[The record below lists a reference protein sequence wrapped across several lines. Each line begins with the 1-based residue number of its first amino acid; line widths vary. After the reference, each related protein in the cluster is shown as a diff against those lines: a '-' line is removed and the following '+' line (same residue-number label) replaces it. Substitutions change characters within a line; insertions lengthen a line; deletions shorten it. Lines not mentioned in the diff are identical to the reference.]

1 MLTVTFSEFIDQF
14 QIKLVNTLLN
24 SYNLI
29 NISNLHEIMRVQY
42 FITLIYGFW
51 KFAVVTKRKH
61 NKLIKEYIEV
71 RLNII
76 LYFLV
81 FDSPYVIMKYS

>member
-51 KFAVVTKRKH
+51 KFVVVIKGEH

>member
-1 MLTVTFSEFIDQF
+1 
-14 QIKLVNTLLN
+14 
-24 SYNLI
+24 
-29 NISNLHEIMRVQY
+29 MRVQY

-51 KFAVVTKRKH
+51 KFVVVIKGEH

-76 LYFLV
+76 LCFLV
-81 FDSPYVIMKYS
+81 FDSPYVINEYS

>member
-1 MLTVTFSEFIDQF
+1 
-14 QIKLVNTLLN
+14 
-24 SYNLI
+24 
-29 NISNLHEIMRVQY
+29 MRIQY

-71 RLNII
+71 RLNIT

>member
-1 MLTVTFSEFIDQF
+1 
-14 QIKLVNTLLN
+14 
-24 SYNLI
+24 
-29 NISNLHEIMRVQY
+29 MRIQY

-81 FDSPYVIMKYS
+81 FDSPYYYEIQLVFKTMFSL